1 MKRKNRFA
9 IIAAVVTIIL
19 IALAVIIY
27 RVLQDENKFTI
38 IENKY
43 ITEQASNL
51 IDVNVVNDVSVFG
64 NAGKGLFYDF
74 LTSFEEKEGLKF
86 NKITINSRSST
97 SGLTLNHGNAMPDGA
112 KEIYVDHY
120 VLIGKSYSVIESPKS
135 ISGNIGILTGD
146 AELINKFLSGYTL
159 TLTNY
164 ETHSELET
172 ALNDGTVD
180 YILVP
185 RIEFLDTLLTNLYSI
200 VYHFSDIKDYYYMSA
215 SNNEVLTSIL
225 NKYYNIWSAE
235 NFDTSF
241 NQNEFDTFTDKLKIT
256 EKELDVINNKEYIYG
271 FVENAPYDVKSGGSY
286 GGVMFLYLNG
296 FSKFSGITFNYKN
309 YRNLSKLKLAI
320 GKNQVNIYTDYY
332 GIDSSYNKLDSVHTM
347 DISIVA
353 SNKDERTFKSLDALV
368 SKTVYAKEN
377 TLVSK
382 YLDNNGIFVK
392 NYKNTKNIKKLLKS
406 NEIIAMDYLDY
417 VLYKSKNENASERF
431 RVNTNVTYNI
441 YSNND
446 TMFNRLFTYYT
457 STLDKEELIYSG
469 VENYNKT
476 VLSGTLIYKVTEY
489 AFALIV
495 IIAGISYIVYRFGK
509 RVHIKKRIKK
519 ADKMKYIDLLTSLKN
534 RNFLNEN
541 LPIWNQNTI
550 YPQSV
555 IIIDINGLQDLNDTY
570 GYLEG
575 DRQIQALANILIKTQ
590 LDNTEIMRTDGNEFT
605 IYMIGYSERQVLS
618 YIKKLNKEFKN
629 LPHDDRGAA
638 IGFAMITDD
647 VKLID
652 DAINE
657 ATEVMKKNKEL
668 MNGDDDVENS

>member
-1 MKRKNRFA
+1 
-9 IIAAVVTIIL
+9 
-19 IALAVIIY
+19 
-27 RVLQDENKFTI
+27 
-38 IENKY
+38 
-43 ITEQASNL
+43 
-51 IDVNVVNDVSVFG
+51 
-64 NAGKGLFYDF
+64 
-74 LTSFEEKEGLKF
+74 
-86 NKITINSRSST
+86 
-97 SGLTLNHGNAMPDGA
+97 
-112 KEIYVDHY
+112 
-120 VLIGKSYSVIESPKS
+120 
-135 ISGNIGILTGD
+135 
-146 AELINKFLSGYTL
+146 
-159 TLTNY
+159 
-164 ETHSELET
+164 
-172 ALNDGTVD
+172 
-180 YILVP
+180 
-185 RIEFLDTLLTNLYSI
+185 
-200 VYHFSDIKDYYYMSA
+200 MSA

-446 TMFNRLFTYYT
+446 TMFNRLFTYYA

-489 AFALIV
+489 AFALII